1 MHRAAVAAFATIAS
15 VVVASLAAPAVAH
28 GSDDPGVTFVDHVAT
43 ADVVVVGQAHD
54 VRPGRVLNGCQ
65 LTAATVR
72 IEEVLLGDLPSPAPG
87 DLTVEF
93 AGDCRQVGALG
104 GAVPTE
110 RAIWF
115 LVNKGAWLREM
126 VVPRSGDW
134 SEEDPYWRP
143 LEPDAIPVER
153 GGALAKHGSGTS
165 WLPSI
170 TFEQFAG
177 DVRESAYLRTSEGRR
192 ASIGL
197 GIWFSAQAYLAAA
210 ALVVAAGLIA
220 LGALMLRGRA
230 RRLGLLVAGVAF
242 AGACVAFVGGPRL
255 ARTIDFMAGSADR
268 TTVLDALRA
277 GTLAHVEY
285 DDYALPAGLD
295 HLSRDG
301 RVQAIAGPP
310 TMAFFFTQA
319 FFSPDPYCGYE
330 YAQIP
335 DVLVLDP
342 HGSGGGRAE
351 ELGDGWYW
359 VCAS

>member
-134 SEEDPYWRP
+134 SEED
-143 LEPDAIPVER
+143 L
-153 GGALAKHGSGTS
+153 LAT
-165 WLPSI
+165 
-170 TFEQFAG
+170 A
-177 DVRESAYLRTSEGRR
+177 R
-192 ASIGL
+192 A
-197 GIWFSAQAYLAAA
+197 
-210 ALVVAAGLIA
+210 
-220 LGALMLRGRA
+220 RCHPRRA
-230 RRLGLLVAGVAF
+230 RR
-242 AGACVAFVGGPRL
+242 CPREARVRHEL
-255 ARTIDFMAGSADR
+255 AS
-268 TTVLDALRA
+268 
-277 GTLAHVEY
+277 
-285 DDYALPAGLD
+285 LD
-295 HLSRDG
+295 HL
-301 RVQAIAGPP
+301 
-310 TMAFFFTQA
+310 
-319 FFSPDPYCGYE
+319 
-330 YAQIP
+330 
-335 DVLVLDP
+335 
-342 HGSGGGRAE
+342 RAVR
-351 ELGDGWYW
+351 WRR
-359 VCAS
+359 S